1 MEGKALV
8 VAGNNTVSVRVPVRI
23 DFAGGWTDVHHFSE
37 HEGGAVLNAAIDRFI
52 EGRAV
57 WTGDSVHVEYGMRLP
72 SGSGLGTSD
81 ALDVAWLALTNAII
95 GREQSGV
102 ELAEGAY
109 RLEKLLGVEGGKQ
122 DQYAAALGGFNRL
135 TFTHENEPAMVESL
149 QIDAAILQSLVERCI
164 LCYSGSGHQSGV
176 VHSLVWD
183 AYRSGNLETV
193 EALRRI
199 RDSVGPAS
207 EALVSGDFARLAEI
221 VTLNRELARKLHPGL
236 VTPRMEELFTAAAAS
251 GALGSKACGA
261 GGGGCLIF
269 LVADGRRSA
278 VEATL
283 RQHGGELIPFRFHN
297 APPVIMNIA

>member
-1 MEGKALV
+1 M
-8 VAGNNTVSVRVPVRI
+8 AGNNAVSVRVPVRI
-23 DFAGGWTDVHHFSE
+23 DFAGGWSDVHYFSE
-37 HEGGAVLNAAIDRFI
+37 HEGGAVLNAAIDRFV

-57 WTGDSVHVEYGMRLP
+57 WTESGVHVEYGMHLP
-72 SGSGLGTSD
+72 SGSGLGTSG
-81 ALDVAWLALTNAII
+81 ALDVAWLALTNAVI

-135 TFTHENEPAMVESL
+135 TFTHENEPAMVESV
-149 QIDAAILQSLVERCI
+149 QVDAAILQSLEERCV
-164 LCYSGSGHQSGV
+164 LCYSGSGHQSGA

-183 AYRSGNLETV
+183 AYRSGNPETV
-193 EALRRI
+193 EALRRM
-199 RDSVGPAS
+199 RDSVEPATK
-207 EALVSGDFARLAEI
+207 ALVSGDFARLAEI

-236 VTPRMEELFTAAAAS
+236 VTPRMEELFTAAAV

-261 GGGGCLIF
+261 GGGGCLMF
-269 LVADGRRSA
+269 LVPDGGRS
-278 VEATL
+278 VIEATL

-297 APPVIMNIA
+297 APPVIRYIS